1 MVRMMKVVKVK
12 PQAERV
18 PLGMDLA
25 GATSS
30 PDKLAPAMIPE
41 QSPDIPAS
49 AKENQELG
57 KFIAICPLANRLF
70 RKPIVINVPYQYV
83 RGGTYDYFRTNIP
96 VPY

>member
-1 MVRMMKVVKVK
+1 MGLQVREVRMVRMMKVVKVK

-41 QSPDIPAS
+41 QFMSS
-49 AKENQELG
+49 RYSSFGE
-57 KFIAICPLANRLF
+57 
-70 RKPIVINVPYQYV
+70 RKS
-83 RGGTYDYFRTNIP
+83 GTGQIYCFLSSYKSSIQ
-96 VPY
+96 